1 MASRK
6 IQEINAGSMADIAFL
21 LLIFFLVAT
30 TMNVD
35 SGIQRVLPALQEE
48 DVKPTDVKER
58 NVLLVYVNKN
68 SEILVGGKRT
78 DISLLKDEVKNFV
91 SNPANDPNMPEKE
104 ETEIELIGKFMVS
117 KGVVSLQN
125 DRATPYDMYIQVQ
138 NELTRAFHEL
148 RDDVSM
154 MKFNKKFM
162 DLDED
167 QRKAVQKAVPQSISE
182 AEPRNTT
189 GGK

>member
-1 MASRK
+1 MRSDGL
-6 IQEINAGSMADIAFL
+6 Q
-21 LLIFFLVAT
+21 
-30 TMNVD
+30 